1 MNLKFKNKKIVGICV
16 VLPEKIETFEENLS
30 NYNFSEKQSLKLKRI
45 MGYGTHRIAD
55 VSYCVSD
62 FSKYGLEYLIKKDYI
77 KKEEIDALVLVTQTP
92 DYFMPPTSSIIQ
104 GLLNLKE
111 DMISCDINQGC
122 SGYIFGLMQSFMLLE
137 QEEIHKVV
145 LINADILSR
154 KVSKKDRNSYPL
166 IGDAASITIIENGN
180 GEESDSEIFVG
191 IKTDGTR
198 NDALIIPAGGFRLKS
213 SPETAV
219 LEEDNYGNFRAKDHL
234 VMKGDVIFNFVQTA
248 IPPMIDSLINFSNIE
263 KDDIDYYMFHQP
275 NKFMLQKLADKMKV
289 SQDKMPNNIVENF
302 GNSSGASIPT
312 AITFNLGKKLLTNK
326 YKMCLSGYGAGLT
339 WASMLINIGKLN
351 FCEMID
357 YESELK

>member
-1 MNLKFKNKKIVGICV
+1 MNLKFKNKKISGICV
-16 VLPEKIETFEENLS
+16 VLPEKSETFEENID
-30 NYNFSEKQSLKLKRI
+30 NYNFSEKQSFKLKRV
-45 MGYGTHRIAD
+45 MGYGTHRVAAD
-55 VSYCVSD
+55 SCCVSD
-62 FSKYGLEYLIKKDYI
+62 LSKYGLEYLIKKDYI
-77 KKEEIDALVLVTQTP
+77 KKKEIDALVLITQTP

-122 SGYIFGLMQSFMLLE
+122 SGYILGLLQSFMLLD
-137 QEEIHKVV
+137 QEEINKVV
-145 LINADILSR
+145 LINADVLSR
-154 KVSKKDRNSYPL
+154 KVSRKDRNSYPL
-166 IGDAASITIIENGN
+166 IGDAASITIIENDKEN
-180 GEESDSEIFVG
+180 DSEIFAS

-289 SQDKMPNNIVENF
+289 RRDKMPNNIVENF
-302 GNSSGASIPT
+302 GNSSSASIPT
-312 AITFNLGKKLLTNK
+312 AIVFNLGKKLLTNK
-326 YKMCLSGYGAGLT
+326 YKICLCGYGAGLT

-351 FCEMID
+351 ICEMID

>member
-1 MNLKFKNKKIVGICV
+1 MNLKFKNKKITGICII
-16 VLPEKIETFEENLS
+16 LPEKFETFEENIS
-30 NYNFSEKQSLKLKRI
+30 NYNFSEKQSLKLKKI
-45 MGYGTHRIAD
+45 MGYGSHRIAD
-55 VSYCVSD
+55 VFCCVSD
-62 FSKYGLEYLIKKDYI
+62 LSKYGLEYLIKKDYI
-77 KKEEIDALVLVTQTP
+77 KKKEIDALVLVTQTP

-111 DMISCDINQGC
+111 DMISCDISQGC

-137 QEEIHKVV
+137 QEEINKVV

-154 KVSKKDRNSYPL
+154 KVSRKDRNSYPL
-166 IGDAASITIIENGN
+166 IGDAASITIIENDKEN
-180 GEESDSEIFVG
+180 DSEIFAS

-234 VMKGDVIFNFVQTA
+234 VMKGDVIFNFVQTS

-326 YKMCLSGYGAGLT
+326 YKICLCGYGAGLI
-339 WASMLINIGKLN
+339 WASMLMNIGKLN
-351 FCEMID
+351 ICEMID
-357 YESELK
+357 YKSKLK

>member
-1 MNLKFKNKKIVGICV
+1 MNFKFYNKKITGICII
-16 VLPEKIETFEENLS
+16 LPENFETFEENLS
-30 NYNFSEKQSLKLKRI
+30 NYNFSEKQSLKLKKV
-45 MGYGTHRIAD
+45 MGYGTHRVAD
-55 VSYCVSD
+55 DSCCVSD
-62 FSKYGLEYLIKKDYI
+62 LSKYGLEYLIKKDYI
-77 KKEEIDALVLVTQTP
+77 KKKEIDALILVTQTP

-111 DMISCDINQGC
+111 DMISFDISQGC
-122 SGYIFGLMQSFMLLE
+122 SGYILGLMQSFMLLE
-137 QEEIHKVV
+137 QEEINKVV

-154 KVSKKDRNSYPL
+154 KVSRKDRNSYPL
-166 IGDAASITIIENGN
+166 IGDGASITIIENDKEN
-180 GEESDSEIFVG
+180 DSEIFASV
-191 IKTDGTR
+191 KTDGTR

-219 LEEDNYGNFRAKDHL
+219 LEEDIYGNFRAKDHL

-302 GNSSGASIPT
+302 GNSSGTSIPT
-312 AITFNLGKKLLTNK
+312 AIIFTLGKKLLTNK
-326 YKMCLSGYGAGLT
+326 YKICLCGYGAGLT
-339 WASMLINIGKLN
+339 WASMLLNIGKLN
-351 FCEMID
+351 ICEMID
-357 YESELK
+357 YKSKLK